1 MKLKGNAVG
10 NLGGCADLMFDVD
23 RPDWQQYANCR
34 GLQTNL
40 FFPADGTE
48 SALARK
54 MIKPFCDACP
64 VYDDCLDFAMS
75 FADKALQGLWANTTE
90 GDRRR
95 MRYDGTPNVYSAIN
109 PTTERSRQ

>member
-1 MKLKGNAVG
+1 MKPKGNAGG
-10 NLGGCADLMFDVD
+10 NPGGCADLMFDVD

-34 GLQTNL
+34 GLETNL
-40 FFPADGTE
+40 FFPANGTE

-64 VYDDCLDFAMS
+64 VFDDCLDFAMS

-95 MRYDGTPNVYSAIN
+95 IRYLGTGVVYSPDY

>member
-1 MKLKGNAVG
+1 VKPKGNAVG
-10 NLGGCADLMFDVD
+10 NRGGCANAMFDVD
-23 RPDWQQYANCR
+23 RPDWQQLANCR
-34 GLQTNL
+34 DLETNL
-40 FFPADGTE
+40 FFPANGTE

-64 VYDDCLDFAMS
+64 VFNQCLGFAMS

-95 MRYDGTPNVYSAIN
+95 MRYSATPVGYRRNI
-109 PTTERSRQ
+109 PTT

>member
-1 MKLKGNAVG
+1 MKPKGNAGG
-10 NLGGCADLMFDVD
+10 NPGGCANAMFDVD

-34 GLQTNL
+34 GLETNL
-40 FFPADGTE
+40 FFPANGTE

-64 VYDDCLDFAMS
+64 VYDACLDFAMS

-109 PTTERSRQ
+109 PTTERSRL

>member
-1 MKLKGNAVG
+1 MKPKGNAVG
-10 NLGGCADLMFDVD
+10 NRGGCANAMFDVD

-40 FFPADGTE
+40 FFPTDGTE

-54 MIKPFCDACP
+54 MIKPFCDTCP
-64 VYDDCLDFAMS
+64 VFGQCLDFAMS
-75 FADKALQGLWANTTE
+75 FPDKALQGLWANTTE

-95 MRYDGTPNVYSAIN
+95 MRYGGTPSMYSEII